1 MRRLLPTL
9 LALALLA
16 TAAPAATAAQPKPRT
31 SLHDIENEVMCLV
44 CGTPLNVADS
54 PQADQERAFIRALI
68 ARGYTKQQVKDAL
81 VAQFGRRILDVPS
94 GHGFDLAAYLV
105 PVLAILLAGGVVSVA
120 VVRWRRDRTPSLAG
134 TSNGRPPSSDDRSLL
149 TKDLER
155 YDL

>member
-9 LALALLA
+9 LTLALI
-16 TAAPAATAAQPKPRT
+16 AAPASAAQPRPRT
-31 SLHDIENEVMCLV
+31 SLNDIENEVMCLV

-54 PQADQERAFIRALI
+54 PQADQERAFIRRLI
-68 ARGYTKQQVKDAL
+68 AKGDTKQQVKDAL

-105 PVLAILLAGGVVSVA
+105 PALAILLAGGVISVA
-120 VVRWRRDRTPSLAG
+120 VVRWRRDRTPALAG
-134 TSNGRPPSSDDRSLL
+134 TSNGGPPSSDDRSLL

>member
-9 LALALLA
+9 LTLVLI
-16 TAAPAATAAQPKPRT
+16 AAPATAAQPRPRT

-54 PQADQERAFIRALI
+54 PQADQERAFIRRLI
-68 ARGYTKQQVKDAL
+68 AKGDTKQQVKDAL

-105 PVLAILLAGGVVSVA
+105 PALAILLAGGVISVA
-120 VVRWRRDRTPSLAG
+120 VVRWRRDRTPALAG
-134 TSNGRPPSSDDRSLL
+134 TSNGGPPSSDDRSLL